1 MDKKRAEILMGKGF
15 ESSGGFRW
23 SLFVLYNSKIIKLIP
38 NPHSWF
44 PPKTCSNTRK
54 VIQKREK

>member
-23 SLFVLYNSKIIKLIP
+23 SLFVLYI
-38 NPHSWF
+38 
-44 PPKTCSNTRK
+44 
-54 VIQKREK
+54 VIEIRFKD